1 MRKQIV
7 VVPGIS
13 QTQGR
18 PHAVMV
24 DDTLYGGGRAPV
36 DVSGNLVGRGNMA
49 VQIDKV
55 YRDTEAIL
63 RAAGLS
69 FENAMK
75 LNFYVHGLPNN
86 YRLLQE
92 VRERYLPDVRW
103 ASTGVQC
110 DLPDPQWLY
119 VMEAVA
125 GTGRETVVSP
135 QVCCAPVRPRFAPTP
150 RSAHAVKV
158 GDVFYVQGQVAWDL
172 NGDPVG
178 QDDIDV
184 QARYCYMVLDH
195 IVKTVGRDPKDL
207 VKGVTFLKRR
217 EDFEKMEEVR
227 ATYLPPSQW
236 AASTVLASMVGAE
249 YLLEPELIVA
259 TGPKSIITSREVS
272 ASARSAPAIKVG
284 STIYTGG
291 LGGLGSL
298 DARGGLPG
306 KITIEAQ
313 TEQVCRNLE
322 AVLRAAGA
330 SWDDVVKMNTQVARR
345 QDYSKVVAIR
355 DTYLPRRTAVVTD
368 VIADLPDPDLL
379 VQAECVAV
387 V

>member
-1 MRKQIV
+1 
-7 VVPGIS
+7 
-13 QTQGR
+13 
-18 PHAVMV
+18 
-24 DDTLYGGGRAPV
+24 
-36 DVSGNLVGRGNMA
+36 
-49 VQIDKV
+49 
-55 YRDTEAIL
+55 
-63 RAAGLS
+63 
-69 FENAMK
+69 
-75 LNFYVHGLPNN
+75 
-86 YRLLQE
+86 
-92 VRERYLPDVRW
+92 
-103 ASTGVQC
+103 
-110 DLPDPQWLY
+110 
-119 VMEAVA
+119 
-125 GTGRETVVSP
+125 
-135 QVCCAPVRPRFAPTP
+135 
-150 RSAHAVKV
+150 
-158 GDVFYVQGQVAWDL
+158 
-172 NGDPVG
+172 
-178 QDDIDV
+178 
-184 QARYCYMVLDH
+184 
-195 IVKTVGRDPKDL
+195 
-207 VKGVTFLKRR
+207 
-217 EDFEKMEEVR
+217 
-227 ATYLPPSQW
+227 
-236 AASTVLASMVGAE
+236 MVGAE